1 MQSFPS
7 KRCNTTG
14 AGAPVELFA
23 AKSLTFAVITLV
35 LVLAG
40 LVTAS
45 VVALAVVAS
54 HRRIGRA

>member
-1 MQSFPS
+1 LLPID
-7 KRCNTTG
+7 
-14 AGAPVELFA
+14 
-23 AKSLTFAVITLV
+23 LTFAVTT

-54 HRRIGRA
+54 YRRIGRA